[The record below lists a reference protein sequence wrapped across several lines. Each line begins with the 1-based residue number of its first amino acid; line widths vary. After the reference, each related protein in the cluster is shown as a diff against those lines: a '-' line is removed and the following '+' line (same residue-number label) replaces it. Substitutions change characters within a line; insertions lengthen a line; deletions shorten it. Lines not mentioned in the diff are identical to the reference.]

1 MYRAEKEKVTE
12 REMKREILSNR
23 ETERE
28 RNWKVNKDIER
39 NVER

>member
-39 NVER
+39 NVEI